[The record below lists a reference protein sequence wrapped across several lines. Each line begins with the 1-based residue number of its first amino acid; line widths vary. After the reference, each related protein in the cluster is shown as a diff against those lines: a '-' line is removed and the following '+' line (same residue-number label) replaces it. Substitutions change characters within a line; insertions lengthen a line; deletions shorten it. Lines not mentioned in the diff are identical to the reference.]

1 MKKMENQ
8 NQMNNDNDEVEID
21 LLELLLAMKKKLW
34 AIILA
39 AVVCGGIAGVY
50 SKLVLTPQYTSTAMM
65 YILSKETTL
74 TSLADLQIGSQLT
87 ADYKV
92 ILSSRPVLTSVISE
106 NHLDMTYEQ
115 LKSKITTDNP
125 SDTRILTVTVTDPDP
140 VLAKQL
146 ADSIASTSSE
156 YIGDIMEMVPPK
168 IIEKGTIADYPT
180 SPNNKKNAMLG
191 AVAGIVIACGVIV
204 LTVLM
209 NDTIRSEE
217 DVERYLGLTILAS
230 IPDWENAGSGKK
242 YGYYGKYEREEN
254 GGKK

>member
-39 AVVCGGIAGVY
+39 AVVCGGIADVY

-168 IIEKGTIADYPT
+168 IIEKGTIADYPA

-217 DVERYLGLTILAS
+217 DVERYLGLTVLAS

>member
-1 MKKMENQ
+1 
-8 NQMNNDNDEVEID
+8 MNSRNNEMEID
-21 LLELLLAMKKKLW
+21 LLELFRVWKKKLW
-34 AIILA
+34 LIIL
-39 AVVCGGIAGVY
+39 VTFLGGTVGFAFSKIA
-50 SKLVLTPQYTSTAMM
+50 LTPMYTSTSMM
-65 YILSKETTL
+65 YAVSKETTL

-217 DVERYLGLTILAS
+217 DVERYLGLTVLAS

>member
-1 MKKMENQ
+1 
-8 NQMNNDNDEVEID
+8 
-21 LLELLLAMKKKLW
+21 
-34 AIILA
+34 
-39 AVVCGGIAGVY
+39 
-50 SKLVLTPQYTSTAMM
+50 
-65 YILSKETTL
+65 
-74 TSLADLQIGSQLT
+74 
-87 ADYKV
+87 
-92 ILSSRPVLTSVISE
+92 
-106 NHLDMTYEQ
+106 MTYEQ

-217 DVERYLGLTILAS
+217 DVERYLGLTVLAS

>member
-1 MKKMENQ
+1 MENQ

-168 IIEKGTIADYPT
+168 IIEKGT
-180 SPNNKKNAMLG
+180 NNKKNAMLG

-217 DVERYLGLTILAS
+217 DVERYLGLTVLAS